1 MHRRLTFQGDSAIVR
16 PLADTLVDVEGVI
29 GVAYLRDGALK
40 PRGDLLQVDVLNRAA
55 DEVLRRARPLL
66 DQEGARVALVISQTS
81 AMIDRAHRREI
92 EADADE
98 AMWEEMESYLR
109 NHGRVA
115 INYLVL
121 MALGGVIASI
131 GLTLGPVAQSMAL
144 VAASII
150 APGFEPISAFISS
163 RNVGP

>member
-98 AMWEEMESYLR
+98 AMWEEMESDLR

-150 APGFEPISAFISS
+150 APGFEPIAKLAQGLVL
-163 RNVGP
+163 R